1 MSTEQPS
8 NVNSSETQPTNNA
21 NIDQSKDLQPSGMST
36 IVKVILI
43 IIAVI
48 VVLTI
53 ILSIYLYF
61 YGWKYFGTSAG
72 ALVNGVVWYNYK
84 FYNDVLSLKPPM
96 K

>member
-8 NVNSSETQPTNNA
+8 NVNSSEIQTTTEV
-21 NIDQSKDLQPSGMST
+21 NIDQAKEQPSGMST

-43 IIAVI
+43 IISII

-61 YGWKYFGTSAG
+61 HGWKYFGTSAG
-72 ALVNGVVWYNYK
+72 TIVNGVVWYNYK